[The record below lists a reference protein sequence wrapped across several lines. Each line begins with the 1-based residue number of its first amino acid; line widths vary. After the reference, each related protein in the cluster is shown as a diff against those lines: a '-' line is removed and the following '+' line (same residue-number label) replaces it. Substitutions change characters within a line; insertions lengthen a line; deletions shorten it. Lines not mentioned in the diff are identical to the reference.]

1 MPDKFRKFILCL
13 DAIRS
18 GAFME
23 EIAKAQADLGVTF
36 PADYVEFMLLSDGG
50 EGWLGPNYISLYDLH
65 DVVYRN
71 RLYAESSV
79 EFLIFGSDG
88 GGEFFAFDTQ
98 ANPMPV
104 VTVNMVGF
112 SREEAI
118 FCGGTFT
125 EFLEFLYRGGNI
137 IEGLPRPTKE

>member
-1 MPDKFRKFILCL
+1 MPDKLRKFIRRL
-13 DAIRS
+13 DGPMP
-18 GAFME
+18 GASME
-23 EIAKAQADLGVTF
+23 EVTKAQADLGITF
-36 PADYVEFMLLSDGG
+36 SEDYIEFMLRSNGG
-50 EGWLGPNYISLYDLH
+50 AGWLGPNYISLYDLH

-98 ANPMPV
+98 ADPMPV

-118 FCGGTFT
+118 FCGHTFT
-125 EFLEFLYRGGNI
+125 EFLEFLYQGGNI
-137 IEGLPRPTKE
+137 IEGLPRPST